1 MSDFDLFLK
10 LKIFRIFFILPTE
23 LGKIHLVGMLRE
35 SLSNINNAQIS
46 SKQKSTLA
54 FMSSLQLNFDEI
66 KFCLQNQMYFIFK
79 LVTNKELLH
88 EADNNANKTYYIIK
102 SASNKK

>member
-35 SLSNINNAQIS
+35 SLSNINNAQI
-46 SKQKSTLA
+46 A
-54 FMSSLQLNFDEI
+54 
-66 KFCLQNQMYFIFK
+66 
-79 LVTNKELLH
+79 V
-88 EADNNANKTYYIIK
+88 
-102 SASNKK
+102 NKKVH

>member
-1 MSDFDLFLK
+1 
-10 LKIFRIFFILPTE
+10 
-23 LGKIHLVGMLRE
+23 
-35 SLSNINNAQIS
+35 
-46 SKQKSTLA
+46 
-54 FMSSLQLNFDEI
+54 MSSLQLNFDEI